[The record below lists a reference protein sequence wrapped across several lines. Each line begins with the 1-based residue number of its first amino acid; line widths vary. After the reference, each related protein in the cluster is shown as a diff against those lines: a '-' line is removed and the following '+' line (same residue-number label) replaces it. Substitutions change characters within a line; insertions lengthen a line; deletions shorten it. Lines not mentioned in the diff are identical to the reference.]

1 MTQKGYTL
9 KEVKLCQVPAHY
21 RLTGTE
27 LDNANSAK
35 TVWIPANARGISSYS
50 NSPYYRNKTNANPAA
65 TYAEFVVDNSEKK
78 ERLYY
83 RVYLGGNETD
93 DFNLLE
99 NTNYH
104 WTVNINKADY
114 VNDPRIQLLDQT
126 PVKSTNEQPTSN
138 CFMMLPGTNIC
149 FNPYKHEAGVNGWNT
164 ELTTDGSIKDGK
176 EIKKVKILWQ
186 NKDAGTSGELV
197 MGYPISESDHSNLV
211 KLTNGDIAKDARIHL
226 KVPVTNGGN
235 ALIAAY
241 GTDDK
246 IALWSWH
253 IWVSDYVPALLG
265 SFTAGDATSRTKA
278 IEAAQNTTRGGIVHT
293 YQGAS
298 WTQESG
304 AFYKKVIMDRNLG
317 AFENSDAQFDP
328 AIHKLTFDIVPT
340 KKLRDALKNVKVIN
354 MGTKADVARI
364 RLVTDTLT
372 GLFDG
377 SITASEDIMITGNN
391 IKITGDEAVVGVFF
405 VAGDGTTTKVTRRL
419 TQNDPS
425 KVIARVPALANG
437 SYTLRIV
444 TQFSQSSTTLKEART
459 LEYPTKLVVG
469 DSGGGDRPEIE

>member
-1 MTQKGYTL
+1 MEDYNKEYYWEFYLRDNPLTKDNT
-9 KEVKLCQVPAHY
+9 KDCIAEVKTGPKTLTKEDTAREIKRTGSELKLPTILSVTSQDSDIILEALLNGDSVTTDLCQF
-21 RLTGTE
+21 
-27 LDNANSAK
+27 S
-35 TVWIPANARGISSYS
+35 
-50 NSPYYRNKTNANPAA
+50 
-65 TYAEFVVDNSEKK
+65 
-78 ERLYY
+78 
-83 RVYLGGNETD
+83 
-93 DFNLLE
+93 
-99 NTNYH
+99 
-104 WTVNINKADY
+104 
-114 VNDPRIQLLDQT
+114 PRI
-126 PVKSTNEQPTSN
+126 
-138 CFMMLPGTNIC
+138 
-149 FNPYKHEAGVNGWNT
+149 
-164 ELTTDGSIKDGK
+164 
-176 EIKKVKILWQ
+176 
-186 NKDAGTSGELV
+186 
-197 MGYPISESDHSNLV
+197 
-211 KLTNGDIAKDARIHL
+211 
-226 KVPVTNGGN
+226 
-235 ALIAAY
+235 
-241 GTDDK
+241 
-246 IALWSWH
+246 
-253 IWVSDYVPALLG
+253 
-265 SFTAGDATSRTKA
+265 
-278 IEAAQNTTRGGIVHT
+278 
-293 YQGAS
+293 
-298 WTQESG
+298 
-304 AFYKKVIMDRNLG
+304 LG

-469 DSGGGDRPEIE
+469 DSGGGDRSEIE